1 MLSPLLLFLC
11 AASLSGAVLIT
22 SPHPIISNVR
32 KTNRQMGA
40 TKPIF
45 FQQVLGLKPGKAF
58 NFNIEKWKALVH
70 SGLFSNLTA
79 RSFEHPDGVVLN
91 ITGVELPTTYFTP
104 EASIVA
110 SLDNP
115 EVLGGVRQMILIV
128 RAQKC
133 FTLMFFLRFFGNR

>member
-1 MLSPLLLFLC
+1 MTTIVSTLLLFVC
-11 AASLSGAVLIT
+11 AASLSTAVLVT
-22 SPHPIISNVR
+22 SPHPIVSNIR
-32 KTNRQMGA
+32 KSNHQLGT
-40 TKPIF
+40 TKPVF

-79 RSFEHPDGVVLN
+79 RSYEHPDGVVLN

-115 EVLGGVRQMILIV
+115 EVLGGVRQYTV
-128 RAQKC
+128 
-133 FTLMFFLRFFGNR
+133 